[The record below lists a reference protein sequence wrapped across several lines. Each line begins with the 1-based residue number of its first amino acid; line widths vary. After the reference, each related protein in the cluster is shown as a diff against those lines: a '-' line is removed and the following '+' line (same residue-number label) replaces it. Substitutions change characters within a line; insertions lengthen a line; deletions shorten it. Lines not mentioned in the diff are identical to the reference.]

1 MKKLFSLIMALMLC
15 AVSGLAAAEGVI
27 GGADGPTEIFVAS
40 EPLFIL
46 PGDLETAALEA
57 GRKGTTTVTV
67 TEVSGINTGD
77 PDMDAALV
85 DLFKALGVTATAQG
99 DESEFA
105 MSISG
110 TDVLSFGLALGGD
123 DVYVKSNLLGG
134 TIVIGTDEGEG
145 LVTRLLDM
153 LVMMEAFTE
162 EEANE
167 LKAMLSSLAEMLP
180 VLMEH
185 GMLNSNLTDADLLAM
200 DFSAITAAME
210 PVMAKAQLVENPV
223 VPKNCDPAVAGMTLN
238 ATNEDMVQVVKAMIQ
253 FLKDNPKLMN
263 YIGLELGFNT
273 EEQLEALWATFES
286 MGLYESKEEYLADN
300 PTFEQI
306 LDEVLAELDGKKLL
320 DGDYV
325 INICMDEAGGIVYMT
340 ATLPMFIEQ
349 ETLYTDVEETELVN
363 SPSADMLEDMEPVGE
378 TTVIEFVYARQT
390 VAQGVSHV
398 VNITVDGE
406 TVTVDTLV
414 SGNTA
419 HIVLSAPEEEPVI
432 IDAAVEG
439 NTLTATLTYAPA
451 ETTTI
456 TCTFDGSY
464 LCTETEYLLAGKL
477 TVEEVFIPEETE
489 TPALN
494 GMTLPGFEANKP
506 KAYTNTVTIDVKA
519 DYDRSGVDFN
529 GVTDLVFSYN
539 DVHVALQA
547 KSFTSD
553 PMESIMVGDVVRPA
567 ELDEADFAN
576 WFVGVVNTFNSWTGN
591 LLMAL
596 PESLLTI
603 LMYSGM

>member
-105 MSISG
+105 LSISG

-185 GMLNSNLTDADLLAM
+185 GMLNSTLTDADLLAM

-464 LCTETEYLLAGKL
+464 LCTDTEYLLAGKL

-553 PMESIMVGDVVRPA
+553 PMESIMAGDVVRPA

>member
-1 MKKLFSLIMALMLC
+1 MKKLFSMIMALMLC

-105 MSISG
+105 LSISG

-167 LKAMLSSLAEMLP
+167 LKSMLSSLAEMLP

-185 GMLNSNLTDADLLAM
+185 GMLNSTLTDADLLAM

-464 LCTETEYLLAGKL
+464 LCTDTEYLLAGKL

-553 PMESIMVGDVVRPA
+553 PMESIMAGAVVRPA